1 MVFVRQ
7 WALISEWVGALLT
20 LTFDE
25 ELIYLHKSA
34 WLLEDFVM
42 CLFLNNNISQTD
54 TSVKGKEE
62 HINRSLNG
70 DQILMRMKPYLR
82 MQELAFPAANSFHKP
97 KKREKRFI
105 KIIKKLGDP
114 LG

>member
-7 WALISEWVGALLT
+7 WALISEWVGVLLT

-54 TSVKGKEE
+54 T
-62 HINRSLNG
+62 
-70 DQILMRMKPYLR
+70 
-82 MQELAFPAANSFHKP
+82 
-97 KKREKRFI
+97 
-105 KIIKKLGDP
+105 
-114 LG
+114 